1 MQNQKAIYTP
11 DTKASRGT
19 LKLAGGSI
27 MSGSEGARR
36 RNYISENMNKVIFE
50 KPQLAKQTMVKDSA

>member
-1 MQNQKAIYTP
+1 
-11 DTKASRGT
+11 
-19 LKLAGGSI
+19 

-50 KPQLAKQTMVKDSA
+50 KPTASQLPTKPTAKDSPAKHKHFGKVPTYLEKFHLKQE